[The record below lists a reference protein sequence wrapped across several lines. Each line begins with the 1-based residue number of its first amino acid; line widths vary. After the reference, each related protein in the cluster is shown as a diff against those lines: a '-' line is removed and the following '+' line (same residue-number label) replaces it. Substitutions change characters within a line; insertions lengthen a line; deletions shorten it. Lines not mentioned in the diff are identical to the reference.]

1 MLFNRGVGEDS
12 WESLGLQRDQ
22 RSNPKGNQSWIF
34 IGRIDAEAETPILW
48 PPDAKNWFIWKNADA
63 GKDWG
68 QEEKGMTRGWDGWM
82 ASPTWWTWVWANSR
96 SWCCSPWGPQR
107 VGRDWVT
114 ELNGE
119 DKSCECQGGQEVKLT
134 GSLGWGNY
142 ILHITD
148 FPKWTKYIIIDH

>member
-48 PPDAKNWFIWKNADA
+48 PPDAKNWFIWKNPDA

-107 VGRDWVT
+107 VGHDWVT
-114 ELNGE
+114 ELNRE
-119 DKSCECQGGQEVKLT
+119 DKSSECQGGQEVKLQVPWGKAT
-134 GSLGWGNY
+134 TFYISLIFQSELN
-142 ILHITD
+142 T
-148 FPKWTKYIIIDH
+148 